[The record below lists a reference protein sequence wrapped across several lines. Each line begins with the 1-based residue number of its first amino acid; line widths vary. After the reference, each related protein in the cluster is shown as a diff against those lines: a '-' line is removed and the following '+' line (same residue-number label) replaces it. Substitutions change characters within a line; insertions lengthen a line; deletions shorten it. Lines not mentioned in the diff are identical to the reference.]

1 MWINSTT
8 MDYNG
13 GMEFS
18 FPADGAMADLQ
29 AFVAGV
35 YAVPDDRIYSLW
47 DLLVQEE
54 RFAMRALKGIR
65 QGDMQKLNHNLLI
78 ALSWLMSIA
87 NRLHIDADEETWRRF
102 PRSCS
107 YCGKTP
113 CACSAI
119 KPTARLAI
127 TADDRL
133 RPKTLA
139 EMQTMFAD
147 IYPPGHRT
155 LADAGVHLAEEI
167 GEVSEAIH
175 NYLGE
180 HREQQ
185 FDEVKLEFADLVSCV
200 FGVANSAHIDIA
212 KELSAMYRKNC
223 HVCHQAPCVCTFSDV
238 VQIRT

>member
-1 MWINSTT
+1 

-18 FPADGAMADLQ
+18 FLPDDTIRDLQ
-29 AFVAGV
+29 KFVTEV

-65 QGDMQKLNHNLLI
+65 QNDIQKLGHNLLI
-78 ALSWLMSIA
+78 SFSWLISIA
-87 NRLHIDADEETWRRF
+87 NRLHIDVEEETWRRF
-102 PRSCS
+102 PGLCS
-107 YCGKTP
+107 YCGKQP
-113 CACSAI
+113 CACRTI
-119 KPTARLAI
+119 KPSARLKI
-127 TADDRL
+127 TADEST

-139 EMQTMFAD
+139 DTQSMFEA
-147 IYPPGHRT
+147 IYPANKRT

-180 HREQQ
+180 HREEQ
-185 FDEVKLEFADLVSCV
+185 FDEVKLELADLVSCI
-200 FGVANSAHIDIA
+200 FGVANSAHINIA
-212 KELSAMYRKNC
+212 KELSKIYRDNC
-223 HVCHQAPCVCTFSDV
+223 HICHNAPCTCTFSDIV
-238 VQIRT
+238 RLRT

>member
-1 MWINSTT
+1 

-13 GMEFS
+13 GIEFS
-18 FPADGAMADLQ
+18 FPADGTMADLQ
-29 AFVAGV
+29 AFVAAV
-35 YAVPDDRIYSLW
+35 YATPDDRIYSLW
-47 DLLVQEE
+47 DLPVQEE

-65 QGDMQKLNHNLLI
+65 QGNMQKLNHNLLI

-102 PRSCS
+102 PYRCS
-107 YCGKTP
+107 YCGKIP
-113 CACSAI
+113 CACTAI
-119 KPTARLAI
+119 KPAARLTIA
-127 TADDRL
+127 ADDRL

-139 EMQTMFAD
+139 EMQAMFAE
-147 IYPPGHRT
+147 IYPPGKRT

-180 HREQQ
+180 HRAKQ
-185 FDEVKLEFADLVSCV
+185 FDEVKLELADLVSYI
-200 FGVANSAHIDIA
+200 FGLANSASIDVA
-212 KELSAMYRKNC
+212 RELSEMYRKNC
-223 HVCHQAPCVCTFSDV
+223 HVCHNAPCICTFSDV